1 MLTEKYY
8 SNGKLLL
15 TAEYLV
21 LDGAKALALPT
32 KQGQD
37 LLVYKTD
44 TPDLLWESFDEKNI
58 LWFSC
63 KFSLPDLKL
72 QTLSQ
77 NNTENIAATLQHI
90 LHEAQKLNP
99 DFLQGEQGYHIK
111 NNLTFPRNWGLG
123 TSSTLI
129 NNIAQ
134 WARINAFT
142 LLKNSFGGSGY
153 DIACAQNNTPI
164 TYQILHEKPTVQPV
178 NFNPVFKNQ
187 LYFIY
192 LNKKQNSKNAIA
204 HYKNSSKN
212 NPAFAEEISAL
223 TDAAIQCTSIIDFE
237 KIMLQHEK
245 IIASILNQKSI
256 QQELFSDYFGQT
268 KSLGAWGGDFILATG
283 NEKTPDYFKNKGFT
297 TIIPFQNM
305 ILCNKK

>member
-1 MLTEKYY
+1 MLTEQYY

-37 LLVYKTD
+37 LQVYSTN
-44 TPDLLWESFDEKNI
+44 TSELLWESFDEKNT

-63 KFSLPDLKL
+63 TFSLPDLKL
-72 QTLSQ
+72 KTLSQ
-77 NNTENIAATLQHI
+77 NNTENIAATLEHI
-90 LHEAQKLNP
+90 LTQAQKLNSG
-99 DFLQGEQGYHIK
+99 FLQIEQGYHIK
-111 NNLTFPRNWGLG
+111 TNLTFPRNWGLG

-134 WARINAFT
+134 WAHISAFT

-164 TYQILHEKPTVQPV
+164 SYQILQEKPIVKPV

-192 LNKKQNSKNAIA
+192 LNKKQNSKDAIA

-212 NPAFAEEISAL
+212 NTAFAEEISAL
-223 TDAAIQCTSIIDFE
+223 TDAAIACTSITNFE
-237 KIMLQHEK
+237 KIMRQHEE
-245 IIASILNQKSI
+245 IIASILNQKPI
-256 QQELFSDYFGQT
+256 QQELFSGYFGQI

-283 NEKTPDYFKNKGFT
+283 NEKTPNYFKNKGFT